1 MEGLNRSLMS
11 FTESKEYLSW
21 ERFFTAVLIEM
32 TKDSY
37 LAYKKK
43 NLNSAYLTDTVRKA
57 ILEKMEH
64 INLINQ

>member
-1 MEGLNRSLMS
+1 MEGLSRSLMS

>member
-11 FTESKEYLSW
+11 FIESKEYFRW
-21 ERFFTAVLIEM
+21 ERFFTAVLIDM

-43 NLNSAYLTDTVRKA
+43 NLNLAYLTDTVRKA
-57 ILEKMEH
+57 ILEKVEH
-64 INLINQ
+64 INLI

>member
-1 MEGLNRSLMS
+1 MS

-43 NLNSAYLTDTVRKA
+43 NLNLAYLTDTVRKA
-57 ILEKMEH
+57 ILEKVEH
-64 INLINQ
+64 INLI